1 MMEQQRDME
10 YIKRILDGETVLFSS
25 FLQRYARPI
34 HSMILRIV
42 PCREDAEELTQDTF
56 MKAFR
61 KLETYKGDCS
71 FSTWLYRIAYNTAIS
86 ATRKKKSVFPV
97 LEEHIINNLPD
108 EAVDELLNKEEDEE
122 LMQKLEQAVE
132 LLDVESRA
140 LINLYY
146 TEEKPIIEV
155 ASILQLTPD
164 NVKVKLHRIRKKI
177 YTLVKS
183 NENGSR

>member
-1 MMEQQRDME
+1 MEQQKDME

-34 HSMILRIV
+34 HSMIIRIV

-61 KLETYKGDCS
+61 KLETYKGDCN

-86 ATRKKKSVFPV
+86 ATRKKKITFPV
-97 LEEHIINNLPD
+97 LDESIINSLPD
-108 EAVDELLNKEEDEE
+108 EAVNELLNKDEDEE

-140 LINLYY
+140 LITLYY

-155 ASILQLTPD
+155 ASILQLTPE
-164 NVKVKLHRIRKKI
+164 NVKVKLYRVRRKI

-183 NENGSR
+183 KENESR